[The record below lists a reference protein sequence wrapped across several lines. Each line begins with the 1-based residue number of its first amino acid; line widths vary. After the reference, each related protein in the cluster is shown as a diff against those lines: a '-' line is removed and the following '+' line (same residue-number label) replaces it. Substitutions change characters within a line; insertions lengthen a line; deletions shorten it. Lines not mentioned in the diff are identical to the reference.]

1 MAFYSNLSKI
11 MKDRKLTYE
20 ELQFQSKIAPDTVA
34 RVRDSRIASCK
45 LLTLEKIAIALKV
58 NVKDLFTWE
67 SR

>member
-1 MAFYSNLSKI
+1 
-11 MKDRKLTYE
+11 MKERKLTYE

-34 RVRDSRIASCK
+34 RVRDARIASCK

-67 SR
+67 PR

>member
-1 MAFYSNLSKI
+1 MAFYSNLGEL
-11 MKDRKLTYE
+11 MKERKLTYE

-34 RVRDSRIASCK
+34 RVRDARIASCK

-67 SR
+67 PR